1 MNKRQKEAER
11 SRQGTASQ
19 AHPSESGR
27 RPRFGKNSGK
37 ANKGPTP
44 KKPDYRLECAREV
57 ADPMTGAFGPS
68 RGKHDMRY
76 DVARMDGIKQDIRDE
91 HPVREPLAEQGAVPV
106 VCVKCGER
114 MEFSQYD
121 VVLTGGMVTIRNH
134 GAPPRQLRAAPPK
147 RRGGNR
153 GGRNR
158 RGNRSREQAVPA
170 AA

>member
-11 SRQGTASQ
+11 RRQGTASP
-19 AHPSESGR
+19 AHPSEDKR
-27 RPRFGKNSGK
+27 KPRFGKNSGK

-44 KKPDYRLECAREV
+44 KKPDYRTECTRAV
-57 ADPMTGAFGPS
+57 ADPMTGTLRPP

-76 DVARMDGIKQDIRDE
+76 DIARMDRIKQDIRDE
-91 HPVREPLAEQGAVPV
+91 RPVREPLAEREAVPA

-121 VVLTGGMVTIRNH
+121 VVLTGGIVTIRNH

-147 RRGGNR
+147 RRGGDR

-158 RGNRSREQAVPA
+158 RGNRSRGQAVPA